1 MIAKGGFIYIISNK
15 NRNVLYIGVTSDL
28 YNRITQHKAG
38 EGSVFTKK
46 YNCTDLLY
54 YEFFES
60 IVAAIEREK
69 ELKKWRRSWK
79 DALIK
84 KTNPELRD
92 LFQGDIDF

>member
-1 MIAKGGFIYIISNK
+1 MIAKGGYIYIISNK

-28 YNRITQHKAG
+28 YNRITQHKSG
-38 EGSVFTKK
+38 EGSAFTKK

-69 ELKKWRRSWK
+69 ELKKWNRSWK
-79 DALIK
+79 DELIK
-84 KTNPELRD
+84 KMNPELKD
-92 LFQGDIDF
+92 LFEGEIDF

>member
-1 MIAKGGFIYIISNK
+1 MIAKGGYIYIISNK

-28 YNRITQHKAG
+28 YNRITQHKSG
-38 EGSVFTKK
+38 EGSAFTKK

-69 ELKKWRRSWK
+69 ELKKWNRSWK
-79 DALIK
+79 DELIK
-84 KTNPELRD
+84 KMNPELKD
-92 LFQGDIDF
+92 LFEGDIDF